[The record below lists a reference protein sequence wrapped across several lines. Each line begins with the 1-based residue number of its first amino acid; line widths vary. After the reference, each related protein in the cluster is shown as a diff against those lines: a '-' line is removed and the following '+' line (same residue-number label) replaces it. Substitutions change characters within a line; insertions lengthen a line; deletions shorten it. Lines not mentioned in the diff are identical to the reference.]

1 MIKYYVRVKMKYARK
16 KIFDTQTQAEKYY
29 RELQKKYDTN
39 ALYIGVI
46 WK

>member
-1 MIKYYVRVKMKYARK
+1 MLRYYVKLNKKYARK

-29 RELQKKYDTN
+29 RELQEKYNTN
-39 ALYIGVI
+39 AVIIGVN